1 MTALIGSFSHI
12 RMGNIDP
19 KTAVVFG
26 IPSILG
32 VFATRAWLVP
42 AIPQILFTCRYHAGG
57 FLVDDTQ
64 NKVEA
69 RGRGRRGDFL

>member
-32 VFATRAWLVP
+32 VFATRAWLLVP
-42 AIPQILFTCRYHAGG
+42 AIPQILFTIGG
-57 FLVDDTQ
+57 FEVTKLV
-64 NKVEA
+64 
-69 RGRGRRGDFL
+69 GFLLLFAVIMLAAS